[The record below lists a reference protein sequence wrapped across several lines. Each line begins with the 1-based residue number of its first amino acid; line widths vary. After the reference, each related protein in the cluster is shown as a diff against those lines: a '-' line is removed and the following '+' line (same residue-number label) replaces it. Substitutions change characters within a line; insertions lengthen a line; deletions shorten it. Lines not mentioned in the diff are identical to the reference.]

1 MFSNCYCLILGTQI
15 SFLIILVLHCLLL
28 KATLLK
34 ATRNLTAMVQM
45 ALVCLTSMI
54 CPKVLEM
61 GGMTLGTNFNL
72 DNMKTIRQK
81 DMKKNTFNLSCLM
94 LLGLFMAQNVWAQSE
109 HTEKVDMNTGLVVW
123 TGSTVD
129 EVANQETY
137 FFLVEFKDEL
147 NVNDKEKY
155 VGARGD
161 YGVQGI
167 LSSVGMRMQLVTPEN
182 TPIELTNRPAAPYYQ
197 FVSRI
202 DNADNTSGYLGDRMG
217 IDNENNAGASIY
229 LDRGKNR
236 NMYNNDQNNCNNF
249 PNWKLNYVESTKSN
263 VRYKGEATSHTV
275 TVNTYTI
282 QNVET
287 QNRNDN
293 WNYNGYYKPTYITV
307 RDGKLV
313 TTFNANEATKWIIV
327 SEADFQDAMAAVT
340 WGEVDLGVF
349 VQDATF
355 GRDNKDGVYWVWK
368 TNGEGGN
375 PEVEN
380 GKTLDGR
387 VLSGDNIHWHQRNQ
401 DLMING
407 VMLAT
412 GEKTVRHQ
420 DGNNV
425 WYTYETTRKTIG
437 KNVAGNGNDDDSFDH
452 NWCRQNL
459 AQYYAAEIYN
469 EENSLLQT
477 LHGATIPNLIDGL
490 YKFTAQALYYDDED
504 GYTNNGVAYF
514 VVKREELDNNGQ
526 VIPEKTTIEYM
537 PIKPMMNE
545 SLGITIKPHSGVSAG
560 YVFNNNENAYLLT
573 TYVEI
578 NGKTNLTIGIEQR
591 QAKGWTV
598 IGNVHLYAH
607 GKQALMVDEDWGVS
621 EKMTFKEGDILH
633 DGETGNPYT
642 LAKWYDNYDYP
653 STVYYQRTFTKNA
666 WNTICMPL
674 DLTGRQVRQAF
685 GDKAKVCEF
694 IGQKGASPDGCILF
708 KRPLD
713 LDQDENMNKVVIK
726 AGVPYI
732 IYVTTDPQKKV
743 PEGAEYFE
751 LEVGNGQFN
760 HTVRVDGDCYEI
772 PGVIKQQYTGYH
784 TGLGNGLYELKA
796 PKVVPTDTLS
806 FDAQYA
812 SDIRFVGSFYHT
824 LLSNSTSNY
833 NEYPDHP
840 LLSDADYWVVTKGN
854 MYHLTGQKDYNIWA
868 TYAYLYLPKSS
879 GGNANRNLTFAIED
893 GGVEEQITV
902 IEGLF
907 IDQGEGFE
915 TDGVYTLSGQ
925 KVADGMSLD
934 GLPKGIYVM
943 KGKKYVVK

>member
-1 MFSNCYCLILGTQI
+1 
-15 SFLIILVLHCLLL
+15 
-28 KATLLK
+28 
-34 ATRNLTAMVQM
+34 
-45 ALVCLTSMI
+45 
-54 CPKVLEM
+54 
-61 GGMTLGTNFNL
+61 
-72 DNMKTIRQK
+72 
-81 DMKKNTFNLSCLM
+81 MKKNTFILSCLM

-129 EVANQETY
+129 EVADKDTY
-137 FFLVEFKDEL
+137 FFLVEFKDVL
-147 NVNDKEKY
+147 DVNNKEKY

-167 LSSVGMRMQLVTPEN
+167 MSSVGMRMQLVTSKN
-182 TPIELTNRPAAPYYQ
+182 SDDMTYPISLTNRPAGPYYQ

-202 DNADNTSGYLGDRMG
+202 MNATPDPWLGDRMG
-217 IDNENNAGASIY
+217 LDDENDPGKSVY
-229 LDRGKNR
+229 LDRSGKR
-236 NMYNNDQNNCNNF
+236 NMWNGDQNNCNNF
-249 PNWKLNYVESTKSN
+249 PNWKLNFVQSQKTHI
-263 VRYKGEATSHTV
+263 RYKGEANDHTV
-275 TVNTYTI
+275 DVNTYTI

-287 QNRNDN
+287 QDKG
-293 WNYNGYYKPTYITV
+293 WHQQEQYWGYMGTYKPTYITI

-313 TTFNANEATKWIIV
+313 STFEESEATKFIIV
-327 SEADFQDAMAAVT
+327 SEEDFEDAMAAVT

-355 GRDNKDGVYWVWK
+355 GRDNKDGIYWVWNN
-368 TNGEGGN
+368 NGEGGPAATDN
-375 PEVEN
+375 N
-380 GKTLDGR
+380 GKTLDGMQ
-387 VLSGDNIHWHQRNQ
+387 LTGNNIHWHQRNQ
-401 DLMING
+401 DVMING

-412 GEKTVRHQ
+412 GERQVYHGEWDQ
-420 DGNNV
+420 PG
-425 WYTYETTRKTIG
+425 YEYLTTRATIG
-437 KNVAGNGNDDDSFDH
+437 VNVAGQGGDVDH

-490 YKFTAQALYYDDED
+490 YKFTAQALYYDDDE
-504 GYTNNGVAYF
+504 GYTNDGVAYF
-514 VVKREELDNNGQ
+514 VVKREELDDNGN
-526 VIPEKTTIEYM
+526 VIPEKTTVEYM

-545 SLGITIKPHSGVSAG
+545 SLGSTIKTHSGVSAG

-591 QAKGWTV
+591 EATGWTV

-621 EKMTFKEGDILH
+621 EKMTYKEGDILH

-751 LEVGNGQFN
+751 LEVGNGQYN

>member
-1 MFSNCYCLILGTQI
+1 
-15 SFLIILVLHCLLL
+15 
-28 KATLLK
+28 
-34 ATRNLTAMVQM
+34 
-45 ALVCLTSMI
+45 
-54 CPKVLEM
+54 
-61 GGMTLGTNFNL
+61 
-72 DNMKTIRQK
+72 
-81 DMKKNTFNLSCLM
+81 MKKNTFILSCLM
-94 LLGLFMAQNVWAQSE
+94 LLGLFMVQNAWAQEPE

-123 TGSTVD
+123 TGSKVE
-129 EVANQETY
+129 EVANKNTY
-137 FFLVEFKDEL
+137 FFLVEFKDVL
-147 NVNDKEKY
+147 DVNNKEKY

-167 LSSVGMRMQLVTPEN
+167 MSSVGMRMQLVSSTRNIDLSNNQPR
-182 TPIELTNRPAAPYYQ
+182 TNCYQ

-202 DNADNTSGYLGDRMG
+202 LNSSTASHLGDRMG
-217 IDNENNAGASIY
+217 IDSDYAYGKSVY
-229 LDRGKNR
+229 LDRSGNR
-236 NMYNNDQNNCNNF
+236 AYNDNNTIVTNF
-249 PNWKLNYVESTKSN
+249 PNWQLNPVTSQKTGI
-263 VRYKGEATSHTV
+263 RYKGETDPHPV
-275 TVNTYTI
+275 TVQTYTI

-287 QNRNDN
+287 QYRNGGE
-293 WNYNGYYKPTYITV
+293 WWEPQYTGRYKPTYIRV
-307 RDGKLV
+307 SDGKLV
-313 TTFNANEATKWIIV
+313 STQNAADATKFIIV
-327 SEADFQDAMAAVT
+327 SEADFEDAMAAVT

-355 GRDNKDGVYWVWK
+355 GRDNKDGIYWVWEN
-368 TNGEGGN
+368 NGEGG
-375 PEVEN
+375 PAATDIN
-380 GKTLDGR
+380 GKTLDGMQ
-387 VLSGDNIHWHQRNQ
+387 LTGDNIHWHQRNQ
-401 DLMING
+401 DVMING
-407 VMLAT
+407 DRLEDGIERSKI
-412 GEKTVRHQ
+412 GE
-420 DGNNV
+420 
-425 WYTYETTRKTIG
+425 
-437 KNVAGNGNDDDSFDH
+437 NVAGQGGDVDH

-469 EENSLLQT
+469 EKNSLTQT

-490 YKFTAQALYYDDED
+490 YKFTAQALYYDDEGEG

-545 SLGITIKPHSGVSAG
+545 SLGSTIQPHSGVSAG

-621 EKMTFKEGDILH
+621 VKMTYKEGDILH

-743 PEGAEYFE
+743 PEGAKYFE

>member
-1 MFSNCYCLILGTQI
+1 
-15 SFLIILVLHCLLL
+15 
-28 KATLLK
+28 
-34 ATRNLTAMVQM
+34 
-45 ALVCLTSMI
+45 
-54 CPKVLEM
+54 
-61 GGMTLGTNFNL
+61 
-72 DNMKTIRQK
+72 
-81 DMKKNTFNLSCLM
+81 MKKNTFILNGLM
-94 LLGLFMAQNVWAQSE
+94 LLGLFTAQNAWAQE

-123 TGSTVD
+123 TGSTID
-129 EVANQETY
+129 EVANQDTY

-182 TPIELTNRPAAPYYQ
+182 APIRLSNRPAAPYYQ

-217 IDNENNAGASIY
+217 IDNENDAGVSIY

-263 VRYKGEATSHTV
+263 VRYKGEAASHTV

-293 WNYNGYYKPTYITV
+293 WNYNGNYKPTYITV

-327 SEADFQDAMAAVT
+327 SEADFEDAMAAVT

-355 GRDNKDGVYWVWK
+355 GRDNKDGIYWVWK
-368 TNGEGGN
+368 TNGEGGA
-375 PEVEN
+375 PAVDGN
-380 GKTLDGR
+380 GKTLDAVQLTGN
-387 VLSGDNIHWHQRNQ
+387 VHWHQRNQ

-407 VMLAT
+407 VMLAN
-412 GEKTVRHQ
+412 GISRE
-420 DGNNV
+420 N
-425 WYTYETTRKTIG
+425 IG
-437 KNVAGNGNDDDSFDH
+437 QNVAGSGSDVDH

-469 EENSLLQT
+469 EENALTQT
-477 LHGATIPNLIDGL
+477 LVGSNIPNLIDGL
-490 YKFTAQALYYDDED
+490 YKFTAQALYYDDEN
-504 GYTNNGVAYF
+504 GTTNDEVAYF
-514 VVKREELDNNGQ
+514 VVKREEQDDNGQ

-545 SLGITIKPHSGVSAG
+545 SLGSTIKPHSGVSAG

-607 GKQALMVDEDWGVS
+607 GKQALMIDEDWDDL
-621 EKMTFKEGDILH
+621 ETMAYKEGDNWYM
-633 DGETGNPYT
+633 GQTGNPYT

-685 GDKAKVCEF
+685 GDKAKVCEL

-713 LDQDENMNKVVIK
+713 LDKDENMNQVVIE

-732 IYVTTDPQKKV
+732 IYVTTDPQKQV
-743 PEGAEYFE
+743 TENEGYFE

-760 HTVRVDGDCYEI
+760 HTVRVDGDCYVI
-772 PGVIKQQYTGYH
+772 PGVIKEQYTGYH
-784 TGLGNGLYELKA
+784 NDLGNGLYELKA
-796 PKVVPTDTLS
+796 PKDVPTDTHP
-806 FDAQYA
+806 FDTQYQ
-812 SDIRFVGSFYHT
+812 SDIHFIGSFYHT
-824 LLSNSTSNY
+824 LLDKNDIHGTN
-833 NEYPDHP
+833 NANGKADH
-840 LLSDADYWVVTKGN
+840 WVITKGN
-854 MYHLTGQKDYNIWA
+854 MYHLTGAVDYNIWA
-868 TYAYLYLPKSS
+868 TYAYLYLPKVS
-879 GGNANRNLTFAIED
+879 GNVNRNLIFAIDED
-893 GGVEEQITV
+893 GVEELTT
-902 IEGLF
+902 IEGLL
-907 IDQGEGFE
+907 IDRGEGIE

-925 KVADGMSLD
+925 KVNDGMSLV

>member
-1 MFSNCYCLILGTQI
+1 
-15 SFLIILVLHCLLL
+15 
-28 KATLLK
+28 
-34 ATRNLTAMVQM
+34 
-45 ALVCLTSMI
+45 
-54 CPKVLEM
+54 
-61 GGMTLGTNFNL
+61 
-72 DNMKTIRQK
+72 
-81 DMKKNTFNLSCLM
+81 MKKNTFILSCLM
-94 LLGLFMAQNVWAQSE
+94 LLGLFMVQNVWAQSE

-123 TGSTVD
+123 TGSTID
-129 EVANQETY
+129 EVANQGTY

-167 LSSVGMRMQLVTPEN
+167 LSSVGMRMQLVRPEN
-182 TPIELTNRPAAPYYQ
+182 APITLRNQPAAPYYQ

-217 IDNENNAGASIY
+217 IDNENDAGVSIY

-263 VRYKGEATSHTV
+263 VRYKGEAAPHTV

-287 QNRNDN
+287 QNRNGN
-293 WNYNGYYKPTYITV
+293 WNYNGNYKPTYITV

-327 SEADFQDAMAAVT
+327 SEADFEDAMAAVT

-355 GRDNKDGVYWVWK
+355 GRDNKDGIYWVWK
-368 TNGEGGN
+368 TNGEGGA
-375 PEVEN
+375 PAVDGN
-380 GKTLDGR
+380 GKTLDAVQLTGN
-387 VLSGDNIHWHQRNQ
+387 VHWHQRNQ
-401 DLMING
+401 DVMING

-412 GEKTVRHQ
+412 GERQVYHGEWDQ
-420 DGNNV
+420 PG
-425 WYTYETTRKTIG
+425 YEYLTTRATIG
-437 KNVAGNGNDDDSFDH
+437 VNVAGQGGDVDH

-469 EENSLLQT
+469 EENSLTQT

-490 YKFTAQALYYDDED
+490 YKFTAQALYYDDVN
-504 GYTNNGVAYF
+504 GTTNNEVAYF
-514 VVKREELDNNGQ
+514 VVKREELDDNGQ

-545 SLGITIKPHSGVSAG
+545 SLGSTIKPHSGVSAG

-591 QAKGWTV
+591 EATGWTV

-607 GKQALMVDEDWGVS
+607 GKQALMVDEDWD
-621 EKMTFKEGDILH
+621 EEETMTYKEGDNWYM
-633 DGETGNPYT
+633 GQTGNPYT

-713 LDQDENMNKVVIK
+713 LDKDENMNKVVIE
-726 AGVPYI
+726 AGMPYI
-732 IYVTTDPQKKV
+732 IYVTTDPQKQV
-743 PEGAEYFE
+743 TENEEYFE

-760 HTVRVDGDCYEI
+760 HTVRVDGDCYVI
-772 PGVIKQQYTGYH
+772 PGVIKEQYTGYH
-784 TGLGNGLYELKA
+784 NDLGNGLYELKA
-796 PKVVPTDTLS
+796 PKVVPLDTEP
-806 FDAQYA
+806 FDTQYA

-824 LLSNSTSNY
+824 LLNKNDIHGTN
-833 NEYPDHP
+833 NANGQADH
-840 LLSDADYWVVTKGN
+840 WVITKGN
-854 MYHLTGQKDYNIWA
+854 MYHLTGAVDYNIWA

>member
-1 MFSNCYCLILGTQI
+1 
-15 SFLIILVLHCLLL
+15 
-28 KATLLK
+28 
-34 ATRNLTAMVQM
+34 
-45 ALVCLTSMI
+45 
-54 CPKVLEM
+54 
-61 GGMTLGTNFNL
+61 
-72 DNMKTIRQK
+72 
-81 DMKKNTFNLSCLM
+81 MKKNTFILSCLM

-123 TGSTVD
+123 TGSTID
-129 EVANQETY
+129 EVANQDTY

-182 TPIELTNRPAAPYYQ
+182 SPITLRNQPAAPYYQ

-217 IDNENNAGASIY
+217 IDNENDAGVSIY

-263 VRYKGEATSHTV
+263 VRYKGEAASHTV

-287 QNRNDN
+287 QNRNGN
-293 WNYNGYYKPTYITV
+293 WTYNGNYKPTYITV

-327 SEADFQDAMAAVT
+327 SEDDFEDAMAAVT

-355 GRDNKDGVYWVWK
+355 GRDNKDGIYWVWK
-368 TNGEGGN
+368 TNGEGGA
-375 PEVEN
+375 PAVDGN
-380 GKTLDGR
+380 GKTLDG
-387 VLSGDNIHWHQRNQ
+387 VQLTGNVHWHQRNQ

-407 VMLAT
+407 VMLAN
-412 GEKTVRHQ
+412 GISRE
-420 DGNNV
+420 N
-425 WYTYETTRKTIG
+425 IG
-437 KNVAGNGNDDDSFDH
+437 QNVAGQGGDVDH

-469 EENSLLQT
+469 EENALTQT
-477 LHGATIPNLIDGL
+477 LVGSNIPNLIDGL
-490 YKFTAQALYYDDED
+490 YKFTAQALYYDDEN
-504 GYTNNGVAYF
+504 GTTNNGVAYF
-514 VVKREELDNNGQ
+514 VVKREELDDNGNP
-526 VIPEKTTIEYM
+526 IPDKTTIEYM

-545 SLGITIKPHSGVSAG
+545 SLGSTIKPHSGVSAG

-591 QAKGWTV
+591 EATGWTV

-607 GKQALMVDEDWGVS
+607 GKQALMIDEDWD
-621 EKMTFKEGDILH
+621 EEETMTYKEGDNYYPN
-633 DGETGNPYT
+633 EPGNPY
-642 LAKWYDNYDYP
+642 LMAKWYDNYDYP

-694 IGQKGASPDGCILF
+694 IGQKGANPDGCILF

-713 LDQDENMNKVVIK
+713 LDQDENMNKVVIE

-751 LEVGNGQFN
+751 LEVGNGQYN
-760 HTVRVDGDCYEI
+760 HTVEVDGDCYVI
-772 PGVIKQQYTGYH
+772 PGVIKEQYTGYH
-784 TGLGNGLYELKA
+784 TDLGNGLYELKA
-796 PKVVPTDTLS
+796 PKVVPLDTEP
-806 FDAQYA
+806 FDTQYA

-824 LLSNSTSNY
+824 LLNKNDIHGTN
-833 NEYPDHP
+833 NANGQADH
-840 LLSDADYWVVTKGN
+840 WVITKGN
-854 MYHLTGQKDYNIWA
+854 MYHLTGAVDYNIWA

-907 IDQGEGFE
+907 IDRGEGFE